1 MNLIFSNFLKNEM
14 QKWQDNKIID
24 SENIAKLQ
32 DFYKFENLQT
42 PKFSIV
48 IFGYLF
54 FGLAL
59 ITLIGANWEEIP
71 KTIRLILV
79 LGIMILV
86 QFYALISYKKGE
98 NKKAISLFFLGNLCF
113 GASIALIS
121 QIYHL
126 GGNTTDLFF
135 WWSFGTFLV
144 AACFCEK
151 YLTLQTL
158 CLATIYLFLNQ
169 NHISIFYL
177 AIIFFTTFV
186 SIKEKSQFLFILAI
200 LGFYCWIFQSFID
213 ENMKFVVFA
222 VPAVILFYMN
232 SLKNINFIFAPKLY
246 ELSILLSVI
255 FLIILHIPELYG
267 FVAKYPMPLF
277 VNLFIIATIL
287 PIFYIGIKEQNYLK
301 IALLVVFC
309 VVILSFN
316 KEDVVAFKILISTIS
331 VIYAIRLILKK
342 WIKLGFILLLAVA
355 TIRYFDLVHDYIGT
369 SLLFMFFGILMIV
382 VSKRMKNEN

>member
-1 MNLIFSNFLKNEM
+1 M
-14 QKWQDNKIID
+14 
-24 SENIAKLQ
+24 
-32 DFYKFENLQT
+32 
-42 PKFSIV
+42 
-48 IFGYLF
+48 
-54 FGLAL
+54 
-59 ITLIGANWEEIP
+59 
-71 KTIRLILV
+71 
-79 LGIMILV
+79 
-86 QFYALISYKKGE
+86 
-98 NKKAISLFFLGNLCF
+98 
-113 GASIALIS
+113 
-121 QIYHL
+121 
-126 GGNTTDLFF
+126 
-135 WWSFGTFLV
+135 
-144 AACFCEK
+144 
-151 YLTLQTL
+151 
-158 CLATIYLFLNQ
+158 ATIYLFLNQ

-186 SIKEKSQFLFILAI
+186 SIKEKSQFLFIVAI

-213 ENMKFVVFA
+213 ENVKFVVFA

-232 SLKNINFIFAPKLY
+232 SLKNTNFIFAPKLY

-267 FVAKYPMPLF
+267 FVAKHPMPLF
-277 VNLFIIATIL
+277 VNLFIIAMIL

-316 KEDVVAFKILISTIS
+316 KEDTVAFKILISTIS

-342 WIKLGFILLLAVA
+342 WVKLGFILLLAVA